1 MRKLLV
7 LAAVVALCGVA
18 SAQNLFTNPGFETG
32 TFAGWTVKPTTN
44 GTSNPPETV
53 AMYDID
59 GAGPLPDSLAAKFA
73 VGQVTFQSGV
83 QCGMELT
90 QSLALTA
97 GQQYTFD
104 FDLSTERKSSTG
116 NAAGGNF
123 YLIVNGVS
131 IAEWLSGGIGGSYG
145 NNKYYHMTANYTP
158 AASGNFDIGL
168 RITRPYICPGD
179 VFQYVDN
186 AAAVPEPATFA
197 LLLGVLALR
206 RR

>member
-1 MRKLLV
+1 MRRLAVLV
-7 LAAVVALCGVA
+7 TAIAFCGVA
-18 SAQNLFTNPGFETG
+18 SANLFTNPGFETG
-32 TFAGWTVKPTTN
+32 NFSGWTVKPTTN

-53 AMYDID
+53 VMYDID
-59 GAGPLPDSLAAKFA
+59 GPGPLPDSLAARFA
-73 VGQVTFQSGV
+73 VGQVNFQSGV
-83 QCGMELT
+83 QCGMEMT
-90 QSLALTA
+90 QTVALIG

-123 YLIVNGVS
+123 YLIINGTP

-145 NNKYYHMTANYTP
+145 YNKYYHMTAQYTP
-158 AASGNFDIGL
+158 PANGNYEVGL

-186 AAAVPEPATFA
+186 AVLVPEPATLS
-197 LLLGVLALR
+197 LLLGLLALR